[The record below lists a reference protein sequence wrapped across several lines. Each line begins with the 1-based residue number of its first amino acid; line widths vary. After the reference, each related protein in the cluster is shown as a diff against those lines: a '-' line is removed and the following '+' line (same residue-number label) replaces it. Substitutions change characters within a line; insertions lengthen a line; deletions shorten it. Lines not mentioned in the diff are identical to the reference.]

1 MIGANRVEILI
12 QHKEKLYEKSLNFAK
27 SEAPDYI
34 IMKEAVMCFDKIII
48 AQIEKANNSPDAL
61 TESDKK
67 YLF

>member
-27 SEAPDYI
+27 FDAPDYI

-48 AQIEKANNSPDAL
+48 AQIE
-61 TESDKK
+61 
-67 YLF
+67 